1 MKKVQPHGVRSHAD
15 FFDTPLGY
23 WGRHRD
29 DVMLT
34 PGGKHVQLR
43 TGLPASLAN
52 LYAELNGIG
61 PSR

>member
-1 MKKVQPHGVRSHAD
+1 MQKIQPHGVRSHAN

-23 WGRHRD
+23 WGRHHD
-29 DVMLT
+29 DAVLT
-34 PGGKHVQLR
+34 HGGRHIQRL

-61 PSR
+61 RSR